1 MIDAT
6 LTPWDQMR
14 CATDFAAPS
23 GVSLLF
29 EHSPSRT
36 SEIEH
41 FEIFSRPR
49 ENQLT
54 RQFFIKFNS
63 LLSFSFPNAL
73 SALRICGGI

>member
-14 CATDFAAPS
+14 CATAVAAPS
-23 GVSLLF
+23 GVNLLF

-41 FEIFSRPR
+41 FEIFTRPR

-63 LLSFSFPNAL
+63 LLFFLIS
-73 SALRICGGI
+73 